1 MRAFKTNNTAAGDV
15 RSLVYQ
21 AVGTGFGF
29 GISGSVIRTISA
41 LADTAAKSP
50 SGRRPRPTTLR

>member
-1 MRAFKTNNTAAGDV
+1 MRALKSTNTTGSDV
-15 RSLVYQ
+15 RSLVRQ
-21 AVGTGFGF
+21 AVGTGFGV
-29 GISGSVIRTISA
+29 SGAVARTISA